1 MIPLKCSSNFWKI
14 IEMPLVN
21 GAVNLILT
29 WSNNLDIT
37 NVANQFATFTIAE
50 TNLYVLIITLST
62 QDNTKLLPQLKS
74 VLKEESVGMNIY

>member
-14 IEMPLVN
+14 IEMRLVN

>member
-14 IEMPLVN
+14 IEMPLGN
-21 GAVNLILT
+21 CAVNLILT

-62 QDNTKLLPQLKS
+62 QDNAKLLPQLKS

>member
-21 GAVNLILT
+21 CAVNLILT

-62 QDNTKLLPQLKS
+62 QDNAKLLPQLKS

>member
-1 MIPLKCSSNFWKI
+1 
-14 IEMPLVN
+14 MPLVN

-37 NVANQFATFTIAE
+37 NVANQFPTFTIAE
-50 TNLYVLIITLST
+50 TNLYVLIITLPT